1 MRKRGC
7 GNCQSDVIESER
19 KGLTRCLE
27 KSLELRSQEDVMRS
41 REGHRGANQDVK
53 IISEELRKTAFQVQ
67 RRGLQ

>member
-1 MRKRGC
+1 
-7 GNCQSDVIESER
+7 
-19 KGLTRCLE
+19 
-27 KSLELRSQEDVMRS
+27 MRS